1 MSQIPSSVSLRYFDI
16 TGRAQPLRDL
26 LHDASVDFEDIRE
39 SRASGIDGSWAQKS
53 SDPQMGGPFGTLPVL
68 QWGDVQVAQTEAI
81 AWFLGQ
87 HLGYGGSN
95 IETSARVM
103 ALCSAAHQDLVQPLG
118 MLLWQPVM
126 YPNIDLKMPAGLML
140 DRILKVLK
148 ALEKQIGDD
157 SYFLGKEPT
166 TGDFFVYEAVWA
178 VADVFGSSILADHER
193 LKTWMNR
200 IESRPRLQ
208 NSLANRPEFFTSC
221 PIESETRAQLKAW
234 FSPE

>member
-26 LHDASVDFEDIRE
+26 LHDASVDFVDIRE
-39 SRASGIDGSWAQKS
+39 SRESGVDGSWAQKS

-68 QWGDVQVAQTEAI
+68 QWGDLQVAQTEAI

-95 IETSARVM
+95 IERSARVM

-140 DRILKVLK
+140 DRIFKVLK
-148 ALEKQIGDD
+148 ALENQIGDD
-157 SYFLGKEPT
+157 YFLGKEPT
-166 TGDFFVYEAVWA
+166 TGDFFIYEAVWS
-178 VADVFGSSILADHER
+178 VSDVFGNWILADHKR
-193 LKTWMNR
+193 LKAWMTLM
-200 IESRPRLQ
+200 ESRPRLQ
-208 NSLANRPEFFTSC
+208 VTLSSRPEFFTSC
-221 PIESETRAQLKAW
+221 PIESEVRAQLRAW
-234 FSPE
+234 FSSE